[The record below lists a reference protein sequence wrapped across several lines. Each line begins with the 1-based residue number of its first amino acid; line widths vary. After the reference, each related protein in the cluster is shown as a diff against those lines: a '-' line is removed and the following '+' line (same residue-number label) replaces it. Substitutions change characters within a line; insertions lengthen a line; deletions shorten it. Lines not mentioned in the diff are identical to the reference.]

1 MCLTW
6 LPLFQELLYAAYL
19 PNSLTCRHCTLKLI
33 LSTLTRR
40 EGHPDV
46 SSCLILQAAQD
57 AISSSVNALKT
68 DLNASRVFKG
78 LGGGGGLYTLR
89 CIVCYFGHHYQV
101 RDLVCSCREDYR
113 KYFVDLN
120 GCRGAGMLRHCC
132 GANNTCICTNA
143 HGRS

>member
-1 MCLTW
+1 VSHMAATVPEICN
-6 LPLFQELLYAAYL
+6 AAYL
-19 PNSLTCRHCTLKLI
+19 SNSLTCQPCTVKLM
-33 LSTLTRR
+33 LFTLTRLV

-78 LGGGGGLYTLR
+78 LTGGGGLYTLR

-101 RDLVCSCREDYR
+101 RFLVCCCEDDYR
-113 KYFVDLN
+113 KLN
-120 GCRGAGMLRHCC
+120 GCKECWNVATLLW
-132 GANNTCICTNA
+132 
-143 HGRS
+143 GR